1 MGAEAP
7 PTRRPSS
14 KVAVRYEIG
23 DVLARAAD
31 EGERRVRLRSPEIA
45 PRCTGCAFVKGT
57 PANNT
62 LETVV
67 DALGCTIEDVP
78 FMCHQHFDD
87 AGRPVDLC
95 SGWLFARE
103 CRDTL
108 QSPTGGALPSS
119 TSAGETAAQDHIDEE
134 CAAGEQ
140 QAHQDDRR
148 ITPSDAQGN
157 R

>member
-1 MGAEAP
+1 
-7 PTRRPSS
+7 
-14 KVAVRYEIG
+14 VRYEIG

-31 EGERRVRLRSPEIA
+31 EGEVRVRLRSPEMP
-45 PRCTGCAFVKGT
+45 PRCTACAFTKGT

-87 AGRPVDLC
+87 AGRPINLC

-103 CRDTL
+103 CRDLL
-108 QSPTGGALPSS
+108 QSPNGGPLPPGISERETPAQEHSDEKSS
-119 TSAGETAAQDHIDEE
+119 TA
-134 CAAGEQ
+134 EQ
-140 QAHQDDRR
+140 QEHRR
-148 ITPSDAQGN
+148 DGQ
-157 R
+157 